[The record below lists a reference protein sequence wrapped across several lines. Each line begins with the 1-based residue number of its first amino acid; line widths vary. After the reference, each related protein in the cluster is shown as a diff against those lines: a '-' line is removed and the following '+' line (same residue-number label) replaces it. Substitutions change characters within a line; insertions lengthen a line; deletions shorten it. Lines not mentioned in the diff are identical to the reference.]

1 MDGLQLES
9 LLWVIPG
16 LCFLFAQSRLRDVE
30 TLDVSGW
37 RYVFSV
43 VLIGSITVLPLQWF
57 FGEDPSKPLS
67 IKILLISSLG
77 AFILPFITKW
87 IFIPFVD
94 RLEKEPNFFIPSIF
108 WSIVYFFFPLEN
120 RDKFIKNCIESEG
133 EAVLVTVKEPLL
145 YKSVNNESKNG
156 NNGSKS
162 VNNEPFVIE
171 SRVFF
176 GFLVEFPY
184 VATDTIGSQVI
195 RILPLLSGYNY
206 IESSNNKET
215 IKWTK
220 KYEVT
225 KDSLG
230 IIIPR
235 QKIIHFCRYD
245 ENLHQGLLSENS

>member
-1 MDGLQLES
+1 MSGLQLES

-16 LCFLFAQSRLRDVE
+16 LCFLFSQSRLRDVE

-37 RYVFSV
+37 RYVFSI
-43 VLIGSITVLPLQWF
+43 VLIGSITVLPLQFF
-57 FGEDPSKPLS
+57 FGEESSKPLS
-67 IKILLISSLG
+67 VKILLISSLV
-77 AFILPFITKW
+77 AFILPFITKL

-94 RLEKEPNFFIPSIF
+94 RLEKEPNFFIPSTF

-133 EAVLVTVKEPLL
+133 KAVLVTIKEPLL
-145 YKSVNNESKNG
+145 YKNG
-156 NNGSKS
+156 NNK
-162 VNNEPFVIE
+162 PFVIE

-184 VATDTIGSQVI
+184 VATDTIDSQVI

-206 IESSNNKET
+206 IESSKNKEENKT
-215 IKWTK
+215 EIKWTK

-235 QKIIHFCRYD
+235 QKIIHFRRYD
-245 ENLHQGLLSENS
+245 ENLHQDLLSMNS